1 MFKGILCIVIV
12 AACGTLGIF
21 KSQTYNQRVREL
33 NDLRDM
39 FRMLQTEISYMKD
52 PLPVI
57 FERIGI
63 YKKNAVFDILKSCSM
78 FMKENQDMQSCWTK
92 AVDMSLMNSCLTE
105 EDKAVILDLGIQLG
119 RSSIKGQSDLLHM
132 ADEKI
137 LMQLKEAESYKSSK
151 GKMYAGMGFS
161 IGAVVAIL
169 LI

>member
-1 MFKGILCIVIV
+1 MFKGLLCIVIV
-12 AACGTLGIF
+12 SACGALGIF
-21 KSQTYNQRVREL
+21 KSQTYSQRVREL

-57 FERIGI
+57 FERIGN
-63 YKKNAVFDILKSCSM
+63 YKSNVAVEILKNCSI
-78 FMKENQDMQSCWTK
+78 FMKENQNMQLCWTE
-92 AVDMSLMNSCLTE
+92 AVDMSVMNSCLTA
-105 EDKAVILDLGIQLG
+105 EDKAVIYDLGIQLG
-119 RSSIKGQSDLLHM
+119 RSSIKGQSDLLKM

-137 LMQLKEAESYKSSK
+137 RMQLKEAEAYKNSK